1 MGRKKIQQLIDVL
14 HQPTNNI
21 EAAIGKLVDLD
32 SFYTF
37 WAVEGLLGFW
47 DRYSGNR
54 NNFFIYL
61 NPEMDKFLGVQI
73 VYSKNPVELR
83 TTTMA

>member
-1 MGRKKIQQLIDVL
+1 ML
-14 HQPTNNI
+14 HNPTKNI

-37 WAVEGLLGFW
+37 WAMEGLLGFW
-47 DRYSGNR
+47 DGYSGNR

-61 NPEMDKFLGVQI
+61 NPDTEKFHFIPWGADSLFEKYILIFLFLLIFLKVF
-73 VYSKNPVELR
+73 
-83 TTTMA
+83 